1 MTPLLMLAAGVLSTW
16 ALRVAFVTVVPAGR
30 LSERVQRALDDVA
43 PSVLAAIVA
52 VQLVGGHAGIG
63 VTAVEVGAALATA
76 IVAWRTRNLGLTV
89 IVGVAAYGILGLL

>member
-1 MTPLLMLAAGVLSTW
+1 MTPLLMLAAGVLITW
-16 ALRVAFVTVVPAGR
+16 ALRVAFITVVPAGR
-30 LSERVQRALDDVA
+30 LPERVQRALDDVA

-63 VTAVEVGAALATA
+63 VTPVEAGAALATA

-89 IVGVAAYGILGLL
+89 VLGVAAYGVLGLL